1 MDPSRIQRVVLLIDL
16 YPLLDL
22 QNPHSYLSPILST
35 ARRILSF
42 APLASSLFAYKLF
55 FSSLSPIL
63 STSTVHR
70 LLGKSSTFLS
80 FDCPASTLHSLSRTL
95 DSLRSVSGSC
105 HSAGH
110 GFSRASLLAK
120 SLLQLEHDYGWEP
133 PPQDRKGSQELLAIR
148 SNLVMLFSPMY
159 PGPNYLSERV
169 DLELGGESDS
179 AMSSDAFLKRLLECF
194 GLVKERLA
202 FCDIHLS
209 WVDVNFDYHC
219 ERDVSG
225 SEFFERG
232 IRELGWGFCSTDAIV
247 LGSALVPFGLVFPYV
262 GCALGFAA
270 DSGLDKGT
278 SELVLEIIDVY
289 GKPLECKSCE
299 LEVLDLKP
307 VRERSE
313 LMGSLLKVLG
323 SKTSNIRIREV
334 WRSHDGRKV
343 MNDPSNLY
351 LIRGNT
357 GECNKVSRNH
367 AKGEFFADSI
377 LRLLCREKGE
387 LVADKPLWQIL
398 LTFLYNRSYWASVSI
413 YNSDDK
419 SMEGI
424 LIPFT
429 VNYALLA
436 VPQKNSLNSCQL
448 VARKSRSTSETLHAP
463 VLAGS
468 REDSRRK
475 RKKLHLNQIQ
485 NATLS
490 SFREFVSSQ
499 TDDVALGVGLEE
511 LYSGKIH
518 DKSKKL
524 MFLKC
529 WMRQIVTSNSIC
541 NVILDEQKEP
551 LDIKED
557 VETRN
562 VASQDV
568 SEADAIPSSTED
580 AHQSASSANK
590 DAPIFSCMEDMETF
604 LRSIP
609 QKIEQGLCSLDTD
622 FGNLAE
628 RLVGLCIRALD
639 AQIGKN
645 VEEIISDETG
655 DASYVKIADEVSR
668 LLLVKPRDLLLKY
681 KTTNPA
687 RIASSNPVFDV
698 YNTEYRIREHELQI
712 LFRMEILCSSVG
724 PSIEDNT
731 KQKMIKDICSLLQF
745 IDINLEGDSFCGQS
759 IVEFAERTIKCRYSH
774 SLKDVI
780 DKIYNQMEFG
790 LFDEDEVGAS
800 DSLPNSNSED
810 FKRGD
815 FDDGNRFP
823 ANPIGAPGSEVAHQ
837 EKHARTQQEKLDN
850 AHERRLMRAQERR
863 NRDRRFS
870 SFTSWVPDLQRVW
883 ALKQPKAERLMRSSL
898 PKPLK
903 RRRRHSPTDDR
914 VCETP
919 MMDRKVQ
926 SQSQE
931 DDCGGMNRSNPLSK
945 ALFRH
950 EGEHGSGI

>member
-22 QNPHSYLSPILST
+22 QNPYSYLSPILSA

-42 APLASSLFAYKLF
+42 PPLASSLFAYKLF
-55 FSSLSPIL
+55 FSSFSPIL

-80 FDCPASTLHSLSRTL
+80 FDCPAPTLDSLSRTL
-95 DSLRSVSGSC
+95 DSLPSVSGSG
-105 HSAGH
+105 HSAFDH

-133 PPQDRKGSQELLAIR
+133 HPQDRKGAQELLAIR
-148 SNLVMLFSPMY
+148 SNLVVLFSPMR
-159 PGPNYLSERV
+159 PGPNFLSDHV

-179 AMSSDAFLKRLLECF
+179 AMRSDAFLQRFLECF

-202 FCDIHLS
+202 SCDIHLS

-247 LGSALVPFGLVFPYV
+247 LGSALVPFGLVFPCI
-262 GCALGFAA
+262 GCAMGFAA
-270 DSGLDKGT
+270 DRRLNRGT
-278 SELVLEIIDVY
+278 SELVLEIVDVY

-307 VRERSE
+307 VRERSDM
-313 LMGSLLKVLG
+313 MGSLLKVLG

-334 WRSHDGRKV
+334 WRSDDGKKV
-343 MNDPSNLY
+343 MSDPSNLY
-351 LIRGNT
+351 LIGGIT

-367 AKGEFFADSI
+367 AREFLADSI
-377 LRLLCREKGE
+377 LKLLCREKGE
-387 LVADKPLWQIL
+387 WVADKPLWQIL
-398 LTFLYNRSYWASVSI
+398 LTFLYNKSYWASVSI
-413 YNSDDK
+413 YDSDDK
-419 SMEGI
+419 SMEGV

-436 VPQKNSLNSCQL
+436 VPQENSLNSCQV
-448 VARKSRSTSETLHAP
+448 VARKSRSTSETLHSP

-475 RKKLHLNQIQ
+475 RKKLQLHQIQ

-490 SFREFVSSQ
+490 SFREFVLSQ
-499 TDDVALGVGLEE
+499 ADDVALGAGLEQ

-529 WMRQIVTSNSIC
+529 WMRQIVKSKTNC
-541 NVILDEQKEP
+541 ELLLDEQKEP

-562 VASQDV
+562 IASQDA
-568 SEADAIPSSTED
+568 SEAEAIPSSTED

-590 DAPIFSCMEDMETF
+590 DALIFSCMEDMETF

-628 RLVGLCIRALD
+628 RLVGLSIRALD

-645 VEEIISDETG
+645 VEDIISDETG
-655 DASYVKIADEVSR
+655 DASYVKIADEVSS
-668 LLLVKPRDLLLKY
+668 LLLVKPRDLISKY

-687 RIASSNPVFDV
+687 CIASSNPVSDI
-698 YNTEYRIREHELQI
+698 YSTEYKIRE
-712 LFRMEILCSSVG
+712 
-724 PSIEDNT
+724 
-731 KQKMIKDICSLLQF
+731 
-745 IDINLEGDSFCGQS
+745 
-759 IVEFAERTIKCRYSH
+759 YSH
-774 SLKDVI
+774 SLKEVI
-780 DKIYNQMEFG
+780 DKIYNRMEFD
-790 LFDEDEVGAS
+790 LCDEDEVGAS
-800 DSLPNSNSED
+800 DSLPNSNSE
-810 FKRGD
+810 G
-815 FDDGNRFP
+815 FDIGNRFP
-823 ANPIGAPGSEVAHQ
+823 ANPIEVAQQ

-850 AHERRLMRAQERR
+850 AHERRLMKAQERR

-898 PKPLK
+898 PNPLK
-903 RRRRHSPTDDR
+903 RRRRHSSTDDR

-919 MMDRKVQ
+919 MMDRKLQ

-931 DDCGGMNRSNPLSK
+931 DACGGMNRSNPLSK
-945 ALFRH
+945 ALFH
-950 EGEHGSGI
+950 Q

>member
-22 QNPHSYLSPILST
+22 QNPYSYLSPILSA

-80 FDCPASTLHSLSRTL
+80 FDCPASTLDSLSRTL

-133 PPQDRKGSQELLAIR
+133 HPQDRKGAQELLAIR
-148 SNLVMLFSPMY
+148 PNLVVLFSPMY
-159 PGPNYLSERV
+159 PGPNFLSEHV
-169 DLELGGESDS
+169 DLELAAESDS
-179 AMSSDAFLKRLLECF
+179 AMSSDAFLKRFLECF

-209 WVDVNFDYHC
+209 WVDVNFDHHC

-232 IRELGWGFCSTDAIV
+232 VRELGWGFCSTDAIV
-247 LGSALVPFGLVFPYV
+247 LGSALVPFGLVFPYI
-262 GCALGFAA
+262 GCAMGFAA
-270 DSGLDKGT
+270 DSGLNKGT
-278 SELVLEIIDVY
+278 SELVLEIVDVY
-289 GKPLECKSCE
+289 GEPLECKSCE

-307 VRERSE
+307 VRERSDM
-313 LMGSLLKVLG
+313 MGSLLKFLG

-334 WRSHDGRKV
+334 WRSDDGRKV
-343 MNDPSNLY
+343 MSDPSNLY
-351 LIRGNT
+351 LIRGTT

-367 AKGEFFADSI
+367 AKGEFFADSV
-377 LRLLCREKGE
+377 LKLLCREKGE

-398 LTFLYNRSYWASVSI
+398 LTFLYNKSYWASVSI
-413 YNSDDK
+413 YDSDDK
-419 SMEGI
+419 SMEGM

-448 VARKSRSTSETLHAP
+448 VARKSRSTSETLHTPA
-463 VLAGS
+463 LAGS

-490 SFREFVSSQ
+490 SFRELVSSQ
-499 TDDVALGVGLEE
+499 TDDVALGVGLEQ

-529 WMRQIVTSNSIC
+529 WMRQIVKSNTNSE
-541 NVILDEQKEP
+541 VILDEQKEP

-562 VASQDV
+562 VASQDA

-590 DAPIFSCMEDMETF
+590 DAPIFSCVEDMETF

-622 FGNLAE
+622 IGNLAE
-628 RLVGLCIRALD
+628 RLVGLSIRALD

-645 VEEIISDETG
+645 VEDIISDETG
-655 DASYVKIADEVSR
+655 DASYVKIVDEVSR
-668 LLLVKPRDLLLKY
+668 LLLVKPRDLILKY

-687 RIASSNPVFDV
+687 RIAISNPVFDI
-698 YNTEYRIREHELQI
+698 YNTEYKIREHELQI

-815 FDDGNRFP
+815 FDISNRFT

-837 EKHARTQQEKLDN
+837 EKYARTQQEKLDN
-850 AHERRLMRAQERR
+850 AHEQRLMKAQQRR
-863 NRDRRFS
+863 NRDKRFS

-903 RRRRHSPTDDR
+903 RRRRHSSTDDR

-931 DDCGGMNRSNPLSK
+931 DACGGMNRSNPLSK

-950 EGEHGSGI
+950 EGEPGSGV